1 MNNVQVKGTYAKG
14 CWVSHSF
21 QMGSQNIPIQLFT
34 QTKRKKEKKKKNS
47 SWLTMKMFSSVPF
60 VKNNTFISYRY
71 WPTRHVYICSF
82 MTQNMQLY
90 WVTMSTVCT
99 VDLLSCCQLIFAFH
113 LSVASPDKVTF
124 STEDMK
130 TCCPEAYAR
139 NKHIWH
145 SYAPRPNLK
154 LQLETTVSIKLGSLH
169 QHAHIKRVVSR
180 VRWLYF
186 CAKWSVWVLPTPI
199 KDILGW
205 LWW

>member
-1 MNNVQVKGTYAKG
+1 MCRSKVPMLRDVESVTLFKWEAKTYPFNYSLK
-14 CWVSHSF
+14 
-21 QMGSQNIPIQLFT
+21 L
-34 QTKRKKEKKKKNS
+34 KRKKKKNS

-113 LSVASPDKVTF
+113 LSVASPDKVMF
-124 STEDMK
+124 STEDIK
-130 TCCPEAYAR
+130 ICPEAYAT

-145 SYAPRPNLK
+145 SYAFFPLASSTKPKAPVGDNGYRDGGY
-154 LQLETTVSIKLGSLH
+154 QLSPLSWGLCISTLI
-169 QHAHIKRVVSR
+169 
-180 VRWLYF
+180 
-186 CAKWSVWVLPTPI
+186 
-199 KDILGW
+199 
-205 LWW
+205 